1 MILVGSDD
9 GVYHISDVEMSTGGK
24 ATKTLDSERVM
35 RLRQFEG
42 VDGVFAATN
51 TGLYRSLDGKQWTEI
66 DTPHETVYAVAAVGD
81 QLYIGTRPAHIYVTA
96 TASISPLAS
105 ERVEWRELDG
115 FQELPSRDEWRLP
128 RHDSLAH
135 VRDLCVDPAK
145 SDRLIAGVEV
155 GGVHISDDGGET
167 WTERSGGVD
176 DDIHEL
182 HVVGPGKYIAAT
194 GHGLYHTNDAGQT
207 WTQLDHAG
215 AQSYFRCAFSIDGV
229 HYASGALSNSS
240 TWDDDGANPALFAWS
255 SDDSLDQIEIPR
267 ENETVTGMTNIGDD
281 LIVATHRGNL
291 FVRTATGWREGG
303 TFPVLG
309 PLTGRYTPVT
319 SSVE

>member
-9 GVYHISDVEMSTGGK
+9 GVYRVSGVEVSTESE
-24 ATKTLDSERVM
+24 ATKTLDSGRVM

-42 VDGVFAATN
+42 VDGVFAATS

-66 DTPHETVYAVAAVGD
+66 GTPQKAVYAIAASGG
-81 QLYIGTRPAHIYVTA
+81 QLYVGTRPAHIYA
-96 TASISPLAS
+96 ARASISSLAS

-167 WTERSGGVD
+167 WTERSDGVD

-182 HVVGPGKYIAAT
+182 HVVGPGKYVAAT
-194 GHGLYHTNDAGQT
+194 GHGLYQTRDVGQT
-207 WTQLDHAG
+207 WTQLDHAV

-240 TWDDDGANPALFAWS
+240 TWNDDGANPALFAWS
-255 SDDSLDQIEIPR
+255 NDESLDQIEIPQ
-267 ENETVTGMTNIGDD
+267 ESETVTGMTNIDGD
-281 LIVATHRGNL
+281 LIVATHRGSL
-291 FVRTATGWREGG
+291 FVPTATGWEEGG
-303 TFPVLG
+303 AFPVPG
-309 PLTGRYTPVT
+309 PLTGRYTPVMSYT
-319 SSVE
+319 E